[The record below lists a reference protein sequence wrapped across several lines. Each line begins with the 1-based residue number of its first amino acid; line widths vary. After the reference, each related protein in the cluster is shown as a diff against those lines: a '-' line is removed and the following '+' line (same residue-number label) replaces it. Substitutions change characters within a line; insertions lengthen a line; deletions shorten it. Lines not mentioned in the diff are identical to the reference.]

1 MKALIFLMLFAP
13 LSSLFAQDWTY
24 FGKSKYGN
32 KQYFKLHSEAINTK
46 KIWIKEEGNNL
57 KMVNNK
63 NKIVSYAGY
72 NLSLYNVD
80 CVDRKLSLM
89 QVDHYNLKDDL
100 LQSSEG
106 YEFKWIY
113 MSPGSLGDM
122 VIDAACKR

>member
-1 MKALIFLMLFAP
+1 MK
-13 LSSLFAQDWTY
+13 SLFIALFILPFVSHSQDWTY
-24 FGKSKYGN
+24 FGKSMYGN
-32 KQYFKLHSEAINTK
+32 NQYFKLHSEAINTK

-89 QVDHYNLKDDL
+89 QVDHYNLKNDL
-100 LQSSEG
+100 LKSTEG
-106 YEFKWIY
+106 YEFKWMY

-122 VIDAACKR
+122 IINAACKR